1 MPIIIPLGAIAVMLL
16 WSLCFPLISVGLDS
30 SPPFYFAA
38 IRALL
43 AGLVLLL
50 FAIGLRRPIPRE
62 RSVWI
67 GIIIVG
73 LTATTLGFFGMFFGG
88 GLISPGIA
96 TVISNT
102 QPLIAA
108 VLAYFWLN
116 ESITL
121 RQKIGLAIGFF
132 GIVLI
137 SFGGNAAHS
146 VATHTIGII
155 YILMG
160 ALGIALSNVTLKWLA
175 GRGDVWM
182 LMGLQLVIGS
192 IPLFALSY
200 TFESPQNVD
209 WNIQFILILFTLAVL
224 GTAVAAA
231 LWFTLLNYVEL
242 SRINVFTFL
251 TPIFGLI
258 IGLLFFDESLGTLKI
273 IGATLGIFSVYLVS
287 FQGYKLL
294 DIFRNYTKLSLP
306 GKTNRSQYD

>member
-1 MPIIIPLGAIAVMLL
+1 MPILISLGAIIVMLL
-16 WSLCFPLISVGLDS
+16 WSICFPLINVGLNS
-30 SPPFYFAA
+30 SPPLFFVA

-50 FAIGLRRPIPRE
+50 FAIALQRPIPRE
-62 RSVWI
+62 FSVWI
-67 GIIIVG
+67 GIVIVG
-73 LTATTLGFFGMFFGG
+73 FTATTLGFFGMVFGG

-121 RQKIGLAIGFF
+121 RQKTGLGIGFF

-146 VATHTIGII
+146 TATHTIGII
-155 YILMG
+155 YILIG
-160 ALGIALSNVTLKWLA
+160 AVGIALSNVTLKWLA

-200 TFESPQNVD
+200 FFESSQNVD
-209 WNIQFILILFTLAVL
+209 WNFQFILVLFTLAVL

-231 LWFTLLNYVEL
+231 LWFTLLNHVEL
-242 SRINVFTFL
+242 SRVNVYTFL

-258 IGLLFFDESLGTLKI
+258 IGLIFFNESFGILKI
-273 IGATLGIFSVYLVS
+273 FGVALSLLSIYLVS

-306 GKTNRSQYD
+306 GKTNR